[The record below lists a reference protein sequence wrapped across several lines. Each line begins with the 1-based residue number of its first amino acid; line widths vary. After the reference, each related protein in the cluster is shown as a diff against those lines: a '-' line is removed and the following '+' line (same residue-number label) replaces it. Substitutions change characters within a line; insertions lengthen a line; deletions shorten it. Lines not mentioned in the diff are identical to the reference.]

1 VREVTIF
8 RLGYVAMSVHVQNAS
23 PSKTMTYSQFSKIN
37 DREAAIHK
45 LERIAKT
52 NLHNC
57 LRLLRHNLAHDITFF
72 RFSSRLVPLANHPEL
87 LDWDFLAPLKGELQ
101 AIKDFLQNKS
111 EMRVDF
117 HPDHFVLLN
126 GTDIDILNTS
136 IRTLRMHYHL
146 LRGMGI
152 DTKHRCVMHVGGA
165 YEDKEKALEQFILN
179 WGLVPNKIQ
188 EMIMLENDDT
198 TFTLNETLYLCEKL
212 GLPLVFDY
220 HHHLANKGD
229 GEQWESQWER
239 VVNTWKQSHLP
250 LKMHIS
256 SPKSEK
262 DFLAHSDYVDVDMFW
277 RFLEVVKGSVPQIDC
292 MIEAKQKDDALFRLM
307 EELSAKKQIKKLNDS
322 SFTLI

>member
-1 VREVTIF
+1 
-8 RLGYVAMSVHVQNAS
+8 MSVHVQNAS
-23 PSKTMTYSQFSKIN
+23 PSKTMTYSQFSKIK
-37 DREAAIHK
+37 DKEAAIHK

-72 RFSSRLVPLANHPEL
+72 RFSSRLVPLANHPDLPDWDYLKPLKSEL
-87 LDWDFLAPLKGELQ
+87 L
-101 AIKDFLQNKS
+101 AIKEFLQNQS

-126 GTDIDILNTS
+126 GTDKDILNTS
-136 IRTLRMHYHL
+136 LRTLRMHYSL
-146 LRGMGI
+146 LKGMGI

-179 WGLVPNKIQ
+179 WGLVPTKIQ

-198 TFTLNETLYLCEKL
+198 TFSLNETLYLCEKL
-212 GLPLVFDY
+212 GVPLVFDY
-220 HHHLANKGD
+220 HHHLANKGE

-239 VVNTWKQSHLP
+239 IVDTWKSSNLP

-256 SPKSEK
+256 SPKTEK
-262 DFLAHSDYVDVDMFW
+262 DFLAHADYVDVDMFW
-277 RFLEVVKGSVPQIDC
+277 RFVEEVNGTVPQIDC

-307 EELSAKKQIKKLNDS
+307 EELIAKKGIKKINDS
-322 SFTLI
+322 SFTLN